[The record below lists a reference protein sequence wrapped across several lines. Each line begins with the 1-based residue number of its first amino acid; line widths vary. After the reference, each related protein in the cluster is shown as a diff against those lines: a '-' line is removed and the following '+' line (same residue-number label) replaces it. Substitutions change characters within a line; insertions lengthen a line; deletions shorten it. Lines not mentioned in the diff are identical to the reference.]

1 MQLYYFTKRSRNV
14 FIEIVFNKSESFQA
28 VLSGCV
34 CVAEWDFLTGAIQ
47 IFEECLPLAY
57 VRLADV
63 TAQEI
68 EVS

>member
-1 MQLYYFTKRSRNV
+1 M
-14 FIEIVFNKSESFQA
+14 VFNKSERFQA
-28 VLSGCV
+28 VLNGCV

-47 IFEECLPLAY
+47 ISEECLPLTY